1 MLILKALI
9 LEKKILIFSLHS
21 QACSNFILSLLSLL
35 PGLLHFRFDTKNVCL
50 YELSYR
56 NDGFPLRIFDDDK
69 RMLMLYFTIQNLD
82 ALKTKE
88 SYLIGTTNLLI
99 KTHKN
104 TQADM
109 LVDVDKSTIEFK
121 CEKFQ
126 KLLQLNS
133 GEKKFIWSILLN
145 VQNHIL
151 PEEQSWNFFSFQ

>member
-1 MLILKALI
+1 
-9 LEKKILIFSLHS
+9 
-21 QACSNFILSLLSLL
+21 
-35 PGLLHFRFDTKNVCL
+35 
-50 YELSYR
+50 
-56 NDGFPLRIFDDDK
+56 
-69 RMLMLYFTIQNLD
+69 MLYFTIQNLD
-82 ALKTKE
+82 ALKNKE